1 MLSGK
6 RPRNNYGGPV
16 NLTIYQYLAG
26 CTKYYTLSAISTY
39 IFYAN
44 NGGVLE
50 YCGQYIKMVWLS

>member
-39 IFYAN
+39 IFNILRWY
-44 NGGVLE
+44 GSRERG
-50 YCGQYIKMVWLS
+50 IKRVIN